1 MFIGLFYICLINKLC
16 EKEIKYSWWGERL
29 RKIMKLFIV
38 VWIFYWMFK
47 KNEWNNIVI
56 M

>member
-1 MFIGLFYICLINKLC
+1 MWKGNKFIVDGVKDF
-16 EKEIKYSWWGERL
+16 EKNL
-29 RKIMKLFIV
+29 KLFIV